1 MRRIAIALVAAGLFV
16 AGAAQAQ
23 VINEFVANHTGTD
36 TNEYIEVFGAPNTD
50 YSNLYVVEIEGDA
63 GSTGLI
69 DDATYQVGTTD
80 AGGFWC
86 TPFLAN
92 VIENGTVTF
101 LLVQGYSG
109 ALNSDID
116 LNDDGVIDTPY
127 WTAIIDAV
135 AVTDGGVGDLTYA
148 GFALDSTLP
157 PAGFAPGGVSRI
169 PNGVDTDSAADW
181 ARNDFDGIGLPG
193 FTGGLDPGEAINTYC
208 TLNTTDVATP
218 ATSTSFGRIK
228 ALYR

>member
-1 MRRIAIALVAAGLFV
+1 MKLNAIALAAAGLLV

-36 TNEYIEVFGAPNTD
+36 TNEYIEVYGAPNTD

-69 DDATYQVGTTD
+69 DDATFQVGSTD

-86 TPFLAN
+86 TGFLNN
-92 VIENGTVTF
+92 VIENGTVTL
-101 LLVQGYSG
+101 LLVEGYSG
-109 ALNSDID
+109 AVGTDVD
-116 LNDDGVIDTPY
+116 TDDDGVIDAPF

-148 GFALDSTLP
+148 GFVLDSSLP
-157 PAGFAPGGVSRI
+157 PAGFTPGAASRI

-181 ARNDFDGIGLPG
+181 VRNDFDGFGLPG
-193 FTGGLDPGEAINTYC
+193 FTGTLDPGEAINTYC
-208 TLNTTDVATP
+208 TTNTTDIATP

-228 ALYR
+228 SLYR